1 MQPCDAVGTVEG
13 GSEGAVKRV
22 LIATVFIACRRHTS
36 HRPRQQKPSCS
47 HQYSIRLL
55 SDQVYGHS
63 TARAPACVCVCYTYM
78 TIITL
83 KTKLLEHTMLK
94 QTRRPDIIGLTPGD
108 VVWPRPV
115 PVGTLHRE
123 QTCHW
128 GREVTR

>member
-63 TARAPACVCVCYTYM
+63 TARAPACVCVCVLYIYDHNYIKNETVRTYYA
-78 TIITL
+78 
-83 KTKLLEHTMLK
+83 KTDTTTRYNRFN
-94 QTRRPDIIGLTPGD
+94 TRRRCMATSCACRDAAQGADMSLGA
-108 VVWPRPV
+108 
-115 PVGTLHRE
+115 
-123 QTCHW
+123 
-128 GREVTR
+128 